1 MNTKYPLISDCL
13 LKYFPVIE
21 TEKYILRL
29 ASTKEELESVFRLR
43 FEIFNIELGL
53 KYSDS
58 NFTQIDQDEFD
69 TVCHHL
75 ILIFKPT
82 GKIVGNYRM
91 QSYTMASQA
100 LGFSAA
106 KYFNINDIP
115 DSILQETVE
124 LGRACIAK
132 EYRNI
137 QALLLLWKGLANY
150 LVWSGNQYFLGR
162 VTFKTQSP
170 LQARCAYNYF
180 QQNNL
185 MHPNILVYPNSEF
198 IIELPQ
204 QCPRSYNNV
213 EIPHILQA
221 YFACGAKI
229 CSLPSIGQFKCI
241 TFLTIFKS
249 TDVPRYQ

>member
-1 MNTKYPLISDCL
+1 MNIKFPLTAEPP
-13 LKYFPVIE
+13 LKDFPVIE

-53 KYSDS
+53 EYSTS
-58 NFTQIDQDEFD
+58 NLTRIDQDEFD
-69 TVCHHL
+69 PVCHHL
-75 ILIFKPT
+75 ILIFKAT

-115 DSILQETVE
+115 DSMLQETVE
-124 LGRACIAK
+124 LGRACIVK

-150 LVWSGNQYFLGR
+150 LIWSQNQYFLGR
-162 VTFKTQSP
+162 VTFKTQNP

-180 QQNNL
+180 QHNNL
-185 MHPNILVYPNSEF
+185 MHPSILVYPNSEF
-198 IIELPQ
+198 SLELPQ
-204 QCPRSYNNV
+204 QCPSSYNV

-241 TFLTIFKS
+241 TFLTIFNS
-249 TDVPRYQ
+249 TDFARYQ